1 MTGLGRAV
9 LVEAQRAAAQAP
21 TPLPHEDKVPSAA
34 QAAVV
39 PRPHA
44 ALAGRVAALAL
55 HGGRV
60 PVVTGGVGEERE
72 WGASDR
78 GWAVRAAR

>member
-1 MTGLGRAV
+1 MTGLSRAV
-9 LVEAQRAAAQAP
+9 LVEGQRAAAQAP

-60 PVVTGGVGEERE
+60 PVVTGGVGEEGE
-72 WGASDR
+72 WGASDQ